1 MVIAANRKLKRTT
14 LALLAGFCTAMAA
27 TSFSYA
33 ETISKVAR
41 EAVDYHPDVRVLKAN
56 RLAIGEELVAA
67 KGLALPGVRFEGRAG
82 HIFDRDDNEN
92 YSEASIK
99 LRQPL
104 YDGGKYRSETARQ
117 RARVSSADGR
127 VEDTINTVALNAV
140 QAYLEVVRARRVA
153 QRAHRNR
160 RAVAHIVSRVRS
172 RVRGGAGNQAD
183 LEQARARLY
192 AADNSV
198 ATAEIQVSDALALFQ
213 TAVGRGPGKLR
224 QDNLPTSKLPRGIN
238 DVLRLASDAS
248 PKLIAIRHDAEAA
261 AAAVGTARSVILPQ
275 VGLELSANYR
285 DDITRLT
292 NKSKKEESLKAMVV
306 VSMSLYNG
314 GIDRAR
320 IREAKHRAV
329 EAEAQIGSARVSI
342 ERELRLAWNSWK
354 VSKRKVGHLLRQSEA
369 NKRLVRLR
377 LNQYDSGLA
386 TLISILDAQ
395 NEAFVSGVQATNEY
409 NAGRFSF
416 YKLLAATGKLAPT
429 LGIDS

>member
-1 MVIAANRKLKRTT
+1 MRIPRKRHLKSVRA
-14 LALLAGFCTAMAA
+14 ALLAGFCA
-27 TSFSYA
+27 TVAPVGLAHA
-33 ETISKVAR
+33 ESLAKVAR
-41 EAVDYHPDVRVLKAN
+41 DAVNYHPDVQVLKAN

-67 KGLALPGVRFEGRAG
+67 KGLALPGVRFEGRVG
-82 HIFDRDDNEN
+82 HIFDRSDDETYN
-92 YSEASIK
+92 EASIK

-117 RARVSSADGR
+117 RARVGSADGR

-160 RAVAHIVSRVRS
+160 RMVAHIVSRVRS

-224 QDNLPTSKLPRGIN
+224 QDDLPTSKLPHGV
-238 DVLRLASDAS
+238 DAVLRLASDAS
-248 PKLIAIRHDAEAA
+248 PKLVAIRHDAEAA

-320 IREAKHRAV
+320 IREARHRAL
-329 EAEAQIGSARVSI
+329 EAEAQIGSARVTI

-354 VSKRKVGHLLRQSEA
+354 GSKRKVGHLLRQSEA

-377 LNQYDSGLA
+377 LDQYDSGLA

-395 NEAFVSGVQATNEY
+395 NESFVSGVQATNEF

-429 LGIDS
+429 FGIDS